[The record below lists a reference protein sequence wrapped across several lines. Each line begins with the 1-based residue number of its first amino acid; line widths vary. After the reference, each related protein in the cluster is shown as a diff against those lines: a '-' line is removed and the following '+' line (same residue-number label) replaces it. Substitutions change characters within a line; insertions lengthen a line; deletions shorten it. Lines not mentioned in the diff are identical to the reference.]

1 MKITREREKA
11 SKERKGREV
20 NQTSVRFATLHRR
33 KMKRMEQKRE
43 RDMQY
48 RQCDGALLERR
59 NSADIED
66 RNTQPNLGAKPF

>member
-1 MKITREREKA
+1 MKITRERKKA

-20 NQTSVRFATLHRR
+20 NQTSVWFATLHKRE
-33 KMKRMEQKRE
+33 MKRMERKRE

-48 RQCDGALLERR
+48 RQCDGALLQRR
-59 NSADIED
+59 NAAGIAD